1 MPGERDDGEVDERA
15 DGYREKDRAALDVEK
30 LGRIADKKGTKCV
43 ARDAPDDR
51 DAEDIGDRPAVVRD
65 HLADRACRTVLARRA
80 VARRL
85 AVDRKSTRLNSS
97 PSCATRMLASA

>member
-43 ARDAPDDR
+43 ARAAPDDR

-65 HLADRACRTVLARRA
+65 HPADRACRTVLPDWQS
-80 VARRL
+80 VGEG
-85 AVDRKSTRLNSS
+85 KSVSERWNLGGGGIIKKKN
-97 PSCATRMLASA
+97 